1 MAGRWWTPPS
11 RRSSRRWRPPSAAPF
26 ATCSGACSIVPIHET
41 LLRACFVDPAR
52 VDAHRVGPL
61 RSSEEEKHLRKIALI
76 ALLVAACGRKQAP
89 PYRTDAVTRGPV
101 SEVVNATGDVSA
113 IVTVNVGSQVSGI
126 IDKLYVDFNS
136 KVKKD
141 QLLATLDP
149 RLFQAQLEKAEAS
162 LASANANVEKAQ
174 AAYADSVRIATRQ
187 QELRKQGLISQAD
200 LDTALATRDQNAA
213 GLSASKATVLQAKAD
228 RDMAATNL
236 AFTRIAS
243 PIDGIVVSRSVDV
256 GQTVA
261 AAFQAP
267 TLFLIANDLTKM
279 QILANIDEADVG
291 KVHPGLEAKFTVDAY
306 PGETFSGV
314 IRDVRQAPTM
324 IQNVVTYPAVIDAPN
339 PDRKLRQGM
348 TTSVTITTARKDDV
362 LRVPNVALR
371 WTPEDAA
378 LQEATPQRHG
388 VPPQARTTS
397 AAARGTRD
405 GGQQPGRA
413 GRIYKL
419 ENGKP
424 VPVFV
429 RLGFSDGQR
438 TELIEGLADG
448 DRVIVG
454 GGESRASGQSA
465 RRRGPF

>member
-1 MAGRWWTPPS
+1 
-11 RRSSRRWRPPSAAPF
+11 
-26 ATCSGACSIVPIHET
+26 
-41 LLRACFVDPAR
+41 
-52 VDAHRVGPL
+52 
-61 RSSEEEKHLRKIALI
+61 LRKIALI
-76 ALLVAACGRKQAP
+76 AVLAVAACGRKQAAP
-89 PYRTDAVTRGPV
+89 WRTDPVTRGPV

-162 LASANANVEKAQ
+162 LASAKANVEKAQ
-174 AAYADSVRIATRQ
+174 AAYADSVRIANRQ
-187 QELRKQGLISQAD
+187 QELRQQGLISQAD

-236 AFTRIAS
+236 AFTRIRS

-291 KVHPGLEAKFTVDAY
+291 KVREGLEAKFTVDAY
-306 PGETFSGV
+306 PGETFTGL
-314 IRDVRQAPTM
+314 IRDVRQAPNT

-348 TTSVTITTARKDDV
+348 TASVNITAARKDDS
-362 LRVPNVALR
+362 LRVSNAALR
-371 WTPEDAA
+371 WKPDESAAPEAA
-378 LQEATPQRHG
+378 QRPG
-388 VPPQARTTS
+388 GTPQARTAS
-397 AAARGTRD
+397 AASRGARD
-405 GGQQPGRA
+405 GSAQQVPGRA
-413 GRIYKL
+413 GRVYKL

-424 VPVFV
+424 VPMNIRVG
-429 RLGFSDGQR
+429 LSDGQR
-438 TELIEGLADG
+438 TEVIEGLSEG

-454 GGESRASGQSA
+454 GGDAAAGAQQQ

>member
-1 MAGRWWTPPS
+1 M
-11 RRSSRRWRPPSAAPF
+11 
-26 ATCSGACSIVPIHET
+26 EKT
-41 LLRACFVDPAR
+41 LRGIGLV
-52 VDAHRVGPL
+52 
-61 RSSEEEKHLRKIALI
+61 
-76 ALLVAACGRKQAP
+76 ALLVAAACARKQTA
-89 PYRTDAVTRGPV
+89 PYRMDPVTRGPV

-136 KVKKD
+136 TVKKG

-174 AAYADSVRIATRQ
+174 AAHADSVRIANRQ
-187 QELRKQGLISQAD
+187 QELRQQGLISQAE

-213 GLSASKATVLQAKAD
+213 GLSAAKAAVLQAKAD

-236 AFTRIAS
+236 AFTRITS

-291 KVHPGLEAKFTVDAY
+291 KVREGLEAKFTVDAY
-306 PGETFSGV
+306 PGETFTGV
-314 IRDVRQAPTM
+314 IRDVRQAPST

-348 TTSVTITTARKDDV
+348 TASVNITAARKDDS
-362 LRVPNVALR
+362 LRVSNASLR
-371 WTPEDAA
+371 WRPDESAVPEAA
-378 LQEATPQRHG
+378 APQRPG
-388 VPPQARTTS
+388 GTPLGRMAS
-397 AAARGTRD
+397 AAARGARD
-405 GGQQPGRA
+405 GSGQPAPGRA
-413 GRIYKL
+413 GRVYKL

-424 VPVFV
+424 VPVNIRV
-429 RLGFSDGQR
+429 GLSDGQR
-438 TELIEGLADG
+438 TEVIEGLSEG

-454 GGESRASGQSA
+454 GGNAAAGAQQQ

>member
-1 MAGRWWTPPS
+1 M
-11 RRSSRRWRPPSAAPF
+11 
-26 ATCSGACSIVPIHET
+26 
-41 LLRACFVDPAR
+41 
-52 VDAHRVGPL
+52 
-61 RSSEEEKHLRKIALI
+61 RKIALI
-76 ALLVAACGRKQAP
+76 AVLVATACGRKQAA
-89 PYRTDAVTRGPV
+89 PYRTDPVTRGPV

-126 IDKLYVDFNS
+126 IDKLNVDFNS

-149 RLFQAQLEKAEAS
+149 RLFQAQLEKAAAS

-174 AAYADSVRIATRQ
+174 AAYADSVRIANRQ
-187 QELRKQGLISQAD
+187 QELRQQGLISQAD

-213 GLSASKATVLQAKAD
+213 GLSAAKATVLQAKAD

-236 AFTRIAS
+236 AFTRITS

-291 KVHPGLEAKFTVDAY
+291 KVREGLEAKFTVDAY
-306 PGETFSGV
+306 PGETFTGM
-314 IRDVRQAPTM
+314 IRDVRQAPNT

-348 TTSVTITTARKDDV
+348 TASVNITAARKDDS
-362 LRVPNVALR
+362 LRVSNAALR
-371 WTPEDAA
+371 WKPDESAAPETA
-378 LQEATPQRHG
+378 QRPG
-388 VPPQARTTS
+388 GTPQARTAS
-397 AAARGTRD
+397 AAARGARD
-405 GGQQPGRA
+405 GSAQQAPGRA
-413 GRIYKL
+413 GRVYKL

-424 VPVFV
+424 VPVNIRV
-429 RLGFSDGQR
+429 GLSDGQR
-438 TELIEGLADG
+438 TEVIEGLSEG

-454 GGESRASGQSA
+454 GGDAATGVQQQ

>member
-1 MAGRWWTPPS
+1 M
-11 RRSSRRWRPPSAAPF
+11 
-26 ATCSGACSIVPIHET
+26 
-41 LLRACFVDPAR
+41 
-52 VDAHRVGPL
+52 
-61 RSSEEEKHLRKIALI
+61 RKIALI
-76 ALLVAACGRKQAP
+76 AVLVAAACGRKQAA
-89 PYRTDAVTRGPV
+89 PYRTDPVTRGPV

-126 IDKLYVDFNS
+126 IDKLNVDFNS
-136 KVKKD
+136 KVRKD

-149 RLFQAQLEKAEAS
+149 RLFQAQLEKAAAS

-174 AAYADSVRIATRQ
+174 AAYADSVRIANRQ
-187 QELRKQGLISQAD
+187 QELRQQGLISQAD

-213 GLSASKATVLQAKAD
+213 GLSAAKATVLQAKAD

-236 AFTRIAS
+236 AFTRITS

-291 KVHPGLEAKFTVDAY
+291 KVREGLEAKFTVDAY
-306 PGETFSGV
+306 PGETFTGM
-314 IRDVRQAPTM
+314 IRDVRQAPNT

-348 TTSVTITTARKDDV
+348 TASVNITAARKDDS
-362 LRVPNVALR
+362 LRVSNAALR
-371 WTPEDAA
+371 WKPDESAAPETA
-378 LQEATPQRHG
+378 QRPG
-388 VPPQARTTS
+388 GTPQARTAS
-397 AAARGTRD
+397 AAARGARE
-405 GGQQPGRA
+405 GSAQQAPGRA
-413 GRIYKL
+413 GRVYKL

-424 VPVFV
+424 VPVNIRV
-429 RLGFSDGQR
+429 GLSDGQR
-438 TELIEGLADG
+438 TEVIEGLSEG

-454 GGESRASGQSA
+454 GGDTAAGAQQQ

>member
-1 MAGRWWTPPS
+1 M
-11 RRSSRRWRPPSAAPF
+11 
-26 ATCSGACSIVPIHET
+26 
-41 LLRACFVDPAR
+41 
-52 VDAHRVGPL
+52 
-61 RSSEEEKHLRKIALI
+61 RKIAFI
-76 ALLVAACGRKQAP
+76 AVLVAAACGRKQAA
-89 PYRTDAVTRGPV
+89 PYRTDPVTRGPV

-126 IDKLYVDFNS
+126 IDKLNVDFNS

-149 RLFQAQLEKAEAS
+149 RLFQAQLEKAAAS

-174 AAYADSVRIATRQ
+174 AAYADSVRIANRQ
-187 QELRKQGLISQAD
+187 QELRQQGLISQAD

-213 GLSASKATVLQAKAD
+213 GLSAAKATVLQAKAD

-236 AFTRIAS
+236 AFTRITS

-291 KVHPGLEAKFTVDAY
+291 KVREGLEAKFTVDAY
-306 PGETFSGV
+306 PGETFTGM
-314 IRDVRQAPTM
+314 IRDVRQAPNT

-348 TTSVTITTARKDDV
+348 TASVNITAARKDDS
-362 LRVPNVALR
+362 LRVSNAALR
-371 WTPEDAA
+371 WKPDESAAPETA
-378 LQEATPQRHG
+378 QRPG
-388 VPPQARTTS
+388 GTPQARTAS
-397 AAARGTRD
+397 AAARGARE
-405 GGQQPGRA
+405 GSAQQAPGRA
-413 GRIYKL
+413 GRVYKL

-424 VPVFV
+424 VPVNIRV
-429 RLGFSDGQR
+429 GLSDGQR
-438 TELIEGLADG
+438 TEVIEGLSEG

-454 GGESRASGQSA
+454 GGDTAAGAQQQ

>member
-1 MAGRWWTPPS
+1 M
-11 RRSSRRWRPPSAAPF
+11 
-26 ATCSGACSIVPIHET
+26 
-41 LLRACFVDPAR
+41 
-52 VDAHRVGPL
+52 
-61 RSSEEEKHLRKIALI
+61 RKIALI
-76 ALLVAACGRKQAP
+76 AVLVAAACGRKQAA
-89 PYRTDAVTRGPV
+89 PYRTDPVTRGPV

-126 IDKLYVDFNS
+126 IDKLNVDFNS

-149 RLFQAQLEKAEAS
+149 RLFQAQLEKAAAS

-174 AAYADSVRIATRQ
+174 AAYADSVRIANRQ
-187 QELRKQGLISQAD
+187 QELRQQGLISQAD

-213 GLSASKATVLQAKAD
+213 GLSAAKATVLQAKAD

-236 AFTRIAS
+236 AFTRITS

-291 KVHPGLEAKFTVDAY
+291 KVREGLEAKFTVDAY
-306 PGETFSGV
+306 PGETFTGM
-314 IRDVRQAPTM
+314 IRDVRQAPNT

-348 TTSVTITTARKDDV
+348 TASVNITAARKDDS
-362 LRVPNVALR
+362 LRVSNAALR
-371 WTPEDAA
+371 WKPDESAAPETA
-378 LQEATPQRHG
+378 QRPG
-388 VPPQARTTS
+388 GTPQARTAS
-397 AAARGTRD
+397 AAARGARE
-405 GGQQPGRA
+405 GSAQQAPGRA
-413 GRIYKL
+413 GRVYKL

-424 VPVFV
+424 VPVNIRV
-429 RLGFSDGQR
+429 GLADGQR
-438 TELIEGLADG
+438 TEVIEDLSEG

-454 GGESRASGQSA
+454 GGDTAAGAQQQ